1 MNTNSVKFSQSMQ
14 ADLFQFLN
22 DLAKKENKTR
32 AALLEEAVLLL
43 EKEKRKERLSDFHEK
58 YIKNDKP
65 LVGKNFKALKMKKI
79 RPFTVKI

>member
-14 ADLFQFLN
+14 VDIFNFLN

-43 EKEKRKERLSDFHEK
+43 EKKKKNENLKNFYIEN
-58 YIKNDKP
+58 IKNGKP
-65 LVGKNFKALKMKKI
+65 LLGKGFKPNKMKKNHY
-79 RPFTVKI
+79 FGL